1 MGTALRTPGGGGGG
15 FVAMM
20 ALTTSMNGGW
30 TKTGYSGGDS
40 FAYSNPGGIGVSNK
54 LTCQVGGKYRIVTRN
69 VNSSAGYIRLLIN
82 GQNKTDPNSDV
93 EIDLAVGDQLTFS
106 QSFSGTGHN
115 LGCVVVSKG

>member
-1 MGTALRTPGGGGGG
+1 MGVAPRLPGGGGAG
-15 FVAMM
+15 FIAMM
-20 ALTTSMNGGW
+20 ALTTSVTGGW

-40 FAYSNPGGIGVSNK
+40 FTYSNPGGLGVSNK
-54 LTCQVGGKYRIVTRN
+54 LTCQVSGRYRIITRN
-69 VNSSAGYIRLLIN
+69 VNSSGGYIRLLIN

>member
-1 MGTALRTPGGGGGG
+1 MDLITPGGGGGAG
-15 FVAMM
+15 FIAMM
-20 ALTTSMNGGW
+20 ALTTSAAGGW
-30 TKTGYSGGDS
+30 TKTGYSVGDS
-40 FAYSNPGGIGVSNK
+40 FTYSNPGGLGVSNQ

-69 VNSSAGYIRLLIN
+69 ENSSGGFIRLLIN
-82 GQNKTDPNSDV
+82 GQRKTDPNSDV

>member
-1 MGTALRTPGGGGGG
+1 MGTALRTPGGGAG

-20 ALTTSMNGGW
+20 ALTTSSAGGW
-30 TKTGYSGGDS
+30 TKTGYSAGDS

-69 VNSSAGYIRLLIN
+69 VNASTGYIRLLIN

-93 EIDLAVGDQLTFS
+93 EIDLAVGDQLTFK